1 MIFCPLFWLRW
12 LRLLRLLLVLL
23 LLLLLPLPLLLLNM
37 EQLLGK
43 KGASPWF
50 SRSISQESNP
60 AASGLW
66 LEDGFWRLGPACPEK
81 AIW

>member
-1 MIFCPLFWLRW
+1 MVVAAAAAASKHGAAPGEEGSKS
-12 LRLLRLLLVLL
+12 LVFQKHQSG
-23 LLLLLPLPLLLLNM
+23 
-37 EQLLGK
+37 E
-43 KGASPWF
+43 
-50 SRSISQESNP
+50 NP